1 MIKLNVSIVTY
12 RTDIA
17 ELKACLDSLLACDAV
32 RRVDIVDNGNEQ
44 RLARF
49 CHDCYSDKV
58 VYIPNEN
65 LGYGAA
71 HNISLRRSLD
81 SDVDYHLVINSDV
94 YFKSGT
100 LEKCLEYIDAHSSVG
115 QLIPHTTFPDGRFQ
129 PVCHRIPSPLDLIM
143 HRFMPKSP
151 FRRWRDHYEM
161 RDCDLTKPINV
172 PYHHGCFMLFRLDA
186 LREVGLF
193 DERFFMY
200 PEDIDITRR
209 VHQRYET
216 IYFPGATIVHAHRA
230 ESRTNFKLLRIH
242 AFNMLRYFCKWGFFC
257 DKNRRKANRDLRRR
271 LGQL

>member
-1 MIKLNVSIVTY
+1 MKKLNVSIVTY
-12 RTDIA
+12 HTDTA

-32 RRVDIVDNGNEQ
+32 QRIDIVDNGNEQ

-49 CHDCYSDKV
+49 CSESYPDRV
-58 VYIPNEN
+58 EYIANN
-65 LGYGAA
+65 NVGYGAA

-81 SDVDYHLVINSDV
+81 SEIDYHLVINSDV
-94 YFKSGT
+94 YFDPGT
-100 LEKCLEYIDAHSSVG
+100 LEKCLEYIDAHPSVG
-115 QLIPHTTFPDGRFQ
+115 QLIPHTIFPDGRFQ

-143 HRFMPKSP
+143 HRFMPKSL
-151 FRRWRDHYEM
+151 FRRWRDGYEM
-161 RDCDLTKPINV
+161 LDCDLTKPLNV

-242 AFNMLRYFCKWGFFC
+242 AFNMLRYFCKWGFFF
-257 DKNRRKANRDLRRR
+257 DKTRRNANRDLRRR
-271 LGQL
+271 LGRL